1 MYVNGDEIFA
11 SFPDLRKELA
21 LNHQLKNDA
30 RITRLGIF
38 LRKTSL
44 GELPQLIDVLH
55 GNISLVGP
63 RTITPE
69 EVGHQL
75 VDRPAGHHWVME
87 G

>member
-1 MYVNGDEIFA
+1 MHVNGDEIFA

-44 GELPQLIDVLH
+44 DMHYIRNWSIWLDLQILFQTVPPVIKMRG
-55 GNISLVGP
+55 
-63 RTITPE
+63 
-69 EVGHQL
+69 
-75 VDRPAGHHWVME
+75 AY
-87 G
+87 